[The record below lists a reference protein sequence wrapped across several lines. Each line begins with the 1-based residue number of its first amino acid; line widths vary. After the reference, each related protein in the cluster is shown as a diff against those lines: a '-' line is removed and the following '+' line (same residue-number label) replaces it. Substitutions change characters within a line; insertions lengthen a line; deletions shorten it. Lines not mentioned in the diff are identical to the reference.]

1 MTNSFF
7 FKFGVYRVLEKSSS
21 FLPAKTVKTELIT
34 PVDTSKILSVTVS
47 AHAESFTDGGQDF
60 HGAHGGLYVEPE
72 LLQRERALSVEM
84 LQLCHQD
91 EIFLHQSP
99 HGCSQGMIHL
109 TVLKRRL
116 LFCEA
121 GHGIC

>member
-1 MTNSFF
+1 MIMKNVLWL
-7 FKFGVYRVLEKSSS
+7 KVYFYLQ
-21 FLPAKTVKTELIT
+21 KTELIT